1 MVDGAGL
8 DRYRAYL
15 TLLARTQLGGR
26 FDRRLDAS
34 DIVQTTLLE
43 AHQKMASFRGDAPVE
58 LAGWLRAIL
67 VNNVADAIRA
77 QVREKRDIRRE
88 RSLEANIEDSFAR
101 ADAWLAS
108 EQSSPSQQLM
118 RSEQQV
124 ALADAIACLPPD
136 QADAIVHYHLRGMS
150 LRELAEYFAR
160 SEPAVAGLLHRG
172 LKQLRQMMQR
182 ERG

>member
-1 MVDGAGL
+1 M
-8 DRYRAYL
+8 
-15 TLLARTQLGGR
+15 
-26 FDRRLDAS
+26 DAS

-43 AHQKMASFRGDAPVE
+43 AHQKLTSFRGDAPVE

-108 EQSSPSQQLM
+108 DQSTPSVQLM
-118 RSEQQV
+118 RGEQQV
-124 ALADAIACLPPD
+124 ALADAIANLPAD
-136 QADAIVHYHLRGMS
+136 QADAIVQYHLRGLS
-150 LRELAEYFAR
+150 LRELAEYFGR
-160 SEPAVAGLLHRG
+160 SEAAVAGLLHRG
-172 LKQLRQMMQR
+172 LKSLRLILQR
-182 ERG
+182 ESQ